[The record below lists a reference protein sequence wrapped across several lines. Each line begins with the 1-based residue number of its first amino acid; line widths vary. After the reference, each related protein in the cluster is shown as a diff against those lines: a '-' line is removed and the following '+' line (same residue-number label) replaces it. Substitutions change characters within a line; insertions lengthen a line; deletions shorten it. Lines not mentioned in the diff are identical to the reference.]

1 MSAKGDLLDAIRA
14 YTREVRN
21 TPGQQDLTA
30 QLEELRRTIDQ
41 EPTPEP
47 DGVPPTHGQDTGE
60 NTVQSTPGTHV
71 HINVSPEKSAA
82 MAMMQGK

>member
-21 TPGQQDLTA
+21 TPGQQDLTSS
-30 QLEELRRTIDQ
+30 LQ
-41 EPTPEP
+41 EIEQRIEGAPDPTPG
-47 DGVPPTHGQDTGE
+47 DVPPMHGQTSSGE
-60 NTVQSTPGTHV
+60 SNDSTPGTHV